1 MRPPKSV
8 AGFATTLTVLFTT
21 AIVVMTMSMAAF
33 GWRYKVVGDIK
44 AGSGSVTD
52 AVASDNFVRVTSIL
66 TLVLLIGLAIVYL
79 CWLFRARTN
88 TEAWGGVDH
97 KYGRG
102 WAIGGWVTPIGNF
115 WIPFRVVADVH
126 RNSVPASM
134 SRGDVPPEFRIWWGL
149 VLAAAVM
156 GRINPGTDTLDG
168 LRNDTLVNMA
178 YVAALIAAAVFALL
192 VVRRISKAQGERTAE
207 WHVVV
212 AGGESP
218 LGLLLPAQAPD
229 VASWSAFGPR

>member
-88 TEAWGGVDH
+88 
-97 KYGRG
+97 
-102 WAIGGWVTPIGNF
+102 
-115 WIPFRVVADVH
+115 